1 MSERQKQTA
10 FLKALIGYED
20 SDQRR
25 ALQER
30 IVKAEKDERCIRRA
44 LFLVGIFG
52 FFCLCG
58 LGYSSVLVP
67 EFFRNPSHGL
77 TKLFCA
83 LGLGSL
89 ICFVCFLG
97 FWFCHR
103 HFLYSLH
110 DECRHLI
117 AGQMHSKFGPPPPP
131 PALPPASPRHSEV
144 YQIVTAVSEF
154 ETHLLHLPKAS

>member
-10 FLKALIGYED
+10 FLKTLIGYED

-25 ALQER
+25 VLHQR

-44 LFLVGIFG
+44 LYLVSLFG
-52 FFCLCG
+52 FFSLCG

-89 ICFVCFLG
+89 ICLVCFLG

-103 HFLYSLH
+103 SFLYSLH
-110 DECRHLI
+110 DECRRRV
-117 AGQMHSKFGPPPPP
+117 AGLMLSKFGANPPPTAPP
-131 PALPPASPRHSEV
+131 PAAPRDSDV
-144 YQIVTAVSEF
+144 YQIVTPVSEI
-154 ETHLLHLPKAS
+154 ETHLLQLRKAS